1 VRHHNECIQK
11 SVTTHKPSIS
21 IIQNKRRLENPAL
34 RCPFDTHAYVMDKR
48 YRATH
53 SSALATLPRFENTHN
68 YDSYYYQ
75 QYNDGNAHPFS

>member
-1 VRHHNECIQK
+1 MNVLRNQSHH
-11 SVTTHKPSIS
+11 TTQASQSYKI
-21 IIQNKRRLENPAL
+21 RRLENPAL

-53 SSALATLPRFENTHN
+53 SSPLATLPRFENTHN